1 MLRSQL
7 DHMIGQILDFVP
19 NTSDILFTVGK
30 RIQIESNGELTDV
43 FVDPDP
49 GNLVPWQID
58 CIVERLLNRNIKLYK
73 DLITTGSCD
82 LSYELKGR
90 SRFRVNVFNQKGSLA
105 IVMRKLSMYPLSIDE
120 LKLPEIFYKMAKEKF
135 GLILVTGATGTGKS
149 TSLAALVDYINS
161 TQRKHI
167 ITLEDPIEF
176 VHMHKLATINQR
188 ELGVDFDSFA
198 SGLRAALRQAPKVI
212 LVGEIRDRETMEIAL
227 EASETGHLV
236 LGTLHTSDAGQTV
249 NRIIG
254 MFELAEER
262 LIRGRLAESLKY
274 VVSQRLLT
282 KKQGGR
288 VAAFEIMVNN
298 IRVRD
303 LIINGE
309 NEEKTFYNIIEAGS
323 AYGMVTFD
331 QYIAKLFEDG
341 LITEEIAML
350 NGSDKSR
357 LGQMIDKIKLR
368 RGEKV
373 TDIDGLELD
382 LDYEKR
388 VGDNEFDI

>member
-1 MLRSQL
+1 MEPPSI
-7 DHMIGQILDFVP
+7 H
-19 NTSDILFTVGK
+19 
-30 RIQIESNGELTDV
+30 EL
-43 FVDPDP
+43 
-49 GNLVPWQID
+49 G
-58 CIVERLLNRNIKLYK
+58 
-73 DLITTGSCD
+73 
-82 LSYELKGR
+82 
-90 SRFRVNVFNQKGSLA
+90 
-105 IVMRKLSMYPLSIDE
+105 
-120 LKLPEIFYKMAKEKF
+120 LPEIFYEMAKEKF

-149 TSLAALVDYINS
+149 TSLAALIDYINS
-161 TQRKHI
+161 TQKKHI

-176 VHMHKLATINQR
+176 IHPHKMATINQR
-188 ELGVDFDSFA
+188 ELGIDFDTFA
-198 SGLRAALRQAPKVI
+198 SGLRAALRQAPKII
-212 LVGEIRDRETMEIAL
+212 LVGEIRDRETIEIAL

-262 LIRGRLAESLKY
+262 LIRGRLSESLKY
-274 VVSQRLLT
+274 VVSQRLLP

-288 VAAFEIMVNN
+288 VAAFEVMVNN

-303 LIINGE
+303 LIVNGE
-309 NEEKTFYNIIEAGS
+309 EGEKTFYNIIESGS
-323 AYGMVTFD
+323 TYGMITFD

-341 LITEEIAML
+341 IITEEVAML
-350 NGSDKSR
+350 NGSDKAR
-357 LGQMIDKIKLR
+357 LGQMIDKIKAK

-388 VGDNEFDI
+388 ISGK

>member
-7 DHMIGQILDFVP
+7 DHMVGQILDYAP
-19 NTSDILFTVGK
+19 RTSDIIITVGK
-30 RIQIESNGELTDV
+30 RIQAEVDGELKDV
-43 FVDPDP
+43 PLDPDP
-49 GNLVPWQID
+49 GELNPWHTES
-58 CIVERLLNRNIKLYK
+58 IVESLLNRNMKLYE
-73 DLITTGSCD
+73 DLIRTGSCD
-82 LSYELKGR
+82 LSYELRGR
-90 SRFRVNVFNQKGSLA
+90 TRFRVNIFHQKGSLA
-105 IVMRKLSMYPLSIDE
+105 IVMRKLSMYPPSIDK
-120 LKLPEIFYKMAKEKF
+120 LNLPEIFYQMAKEKF

-149 TSLAALVDYINS
+149 TSLAALIDYINS

-167 ITLEDPIEF
+167 VTLEDPIEF
-176 VHMHKLATINQR
+176 VHPHKMATVNQR
-188 ELGVDFDSFA
+188 ELGRDFDSFA

-212 LVGEIRDRETMEIAL
+212 LVGEIRDRETIEIAL

-274 VVSQRLLT
+274 VVSQRLLQ

-298 IRVRD
+298 IRIRD
-303 LIINGE
+303 LILNGE
-309 NEEKTFYNIIEAGS
+309 DGEKTFYNVIEAGS

-331 QYIAKLFEDG
+331 QYIAKLFEDD
-341 LITEEIAML
+341 LITEEVAML
-350 NGSDKSR
+350 NGSDKAR
-357 LGQMIDKIKLR
+357 LGQMIDRIKLK
-368 RGEKV
+368 RGERV
-373 TDIDGLELD
+373 TDIEGLELD
-382 LDYEKR
+382 LEYEKKINN
-388 VGDNEFDI
+388 D